1 MMKQINLMS
10 LLLVCKYL
18 ENLIAVDLVLC
29 NLDCNN
35 NLYSGMVLFSIKH
48 LLGIQNS
55 ALKRIMIGTVHHWIR
70 ERCLVQDDF
79 ELEQ

>member
-35 NLYSGMVLFSIKH
+35 NLDSGMVLFFIKH
-48 LLGIQNS
+48 LLEFKT
-55 ALKRIMIGTVHHWIR
+55 LH
-70 ERCLVQDDF
+70 
-79 ELEQ
+79 